1 MLLEICC
8 DHLHS
13 ALAAQAG
20 GADRIEL
27 CAALSTD
34 GITPSAGLLT
44 QIKEQLDIPVFVL
57 IRARPGNFVYSKEE
71 IAVMVADIEQA
82 KTLGADGIVSGAL
95 TESGQID
102 VPATKALITAAGE
115 LPFTFHKAFDLV
127 SDPFAALDQLLALG
141 AARVLTSGQAASAVA
156 GKPVLQQLADRAG
169 EQLQILCAG
178 GIRDYNIAE
187 LLDLDGVQEFHS
199 AALETRSDHG
209 SYPVVSEAMV
219 NRMQRTLKSV

>member
-34 GITPSAGLLT
+34 GITPSAGLLK

-102 VPATKALITAAGE
+102 VPATTALITAAGE

-127 SDPFAALDQLLALG
+127 PDPFAALDQLLVLG
-141 AARVLTSGQAASAVA
+141 AARVLTSGLAASAIA

-219 NRMQRTLKSV
+219 NRMQRTIKSV